1 MSYLSIVKPHPTF
14 VVLGD
19 SAAYGTGDE
28 VQTGV
33 FRGWAGFLSEN
44 FQEGCDYFNFSRPGA
59 KSSEVAQVQLE
70 KALKL
75 NPDICAV
82 IVGGND
88 LLRNG
93 FDPIL
98 LHENLQYICRNLLTI
113 GSEIIM
119 VELHDPLQLLKLPK
133 LLGRV
138 LNKRVNAV
146 NAVYR
151 KIALEFELIS
161 VKTRNIEDV
170 HNLRN
175 WHIDRMHPG
184 PAGHFMLARNI
195 AEQLRRRGWAIS
207 IPAKFEVN
215 IKSRSEKIK
224 WMLRN
229 GTPWFLK
236 RSVDLLPAAA
246 ILMVIESI
254 KLLIEKVKPAMVKS
268 ELSFLYQIESDPER
282 IELLLAS

>member
-1 MSYLSIVKPHPTF
+1 MSLELVKPHPTF

-59 KSSEVAQVQLE
+59 KSTEVAEFQLE

-93 FDPIL
+93 FNPIL
-98 LHENLQYICRNLLTI
+98 LHENLQYICRNLLAI
-113 GSEIIM
+113 GSEIVM

-151 KIALEFELIS
+151 KIALEFEIVS

-195 AEQLRRRGWAIS
+195 AEQLRKRGWAIS
-207 IPAKFEVN
+207 IPAKLEVN
-215 IKSRSEKIK
+215 VKSRSEKIK

-246 ILMVIESI
+246 ILMVIESFKVI
-254 KLLIEKVKPAMVKS
+254 IEKVKPAKVKS
-268 ELSFLYQIESDPER
+268 ELSFLYQIESDPAK

>member
-1 MSYLSIVKPHPTF
+1 MSLELVKPHPTF

-59 KSSEVAQVQLE
+59 KSTEVAEIQLE

-93 FDPIL
+93 FNPIL
-98 LHENLQYICRNLLTI
+98 LHENLQYICRNLLAI
-113 GSEIIM
+113 GSEIVM

-151 KIALEFELIS
+151 KIALEFEIVS
-161 VKTRNIEDV
+161 VKTRSIEDV

-195 AEQLRRRGWAIS
+195 AEQLRKRGWAIS
-207 IPAKFEVN
+207 IPAKLEVN
-215 IKSRSEKIK
+215 VKSRSEKIK

-254 KLLIEKVKPAMVKS
+254 KVIIEKIKPAKVKS
-268 ELSFLYQIESDPER
+268 ELSFQYQIESDPAKS
-282 IELLLAS
+282 ELLLAS

>member
-1 MSYLSIVKPHPTF
+1 MSLELVKPHPTF

-59 KSSEVAQVQLE
+59 KSSEVAEIQLE

-93 FDPIL
+93 FNPIL
-98 LHENLQYICRNLLTI
+98 LHENLQYICRNLLAI
-113 GSEIIM
+113 GSEIVM

-146 NAVYR
+146 NAIYR
-151 KIALEFELIS
+151 KIALEFEIVS
-161 VKTRNIEDV
+161 VKTRSIEDV

-195 AEQLRRRGWAIS
+195 AEQLRKRGWAIS
-207 IPAKFEVN
+207 IPAKLEVN
-215 IKSRSEKIK
+215 VKSRAEKIK

-246 ILMVIESI
+246 ILILIEAIKVVIEKI
-254 KLLIEKVKPAMVKS
+254 KPAKVKS

-282 IELLLAS
+282 IQLLLAS

>member
-1 MSYLSIVKPHPTF
+1 MSLELVKPHPTF

-59 KSSEVAQVQLE
+59 KSTEVAEIQLE

-93 FDPIL
+93 FNPIL
-98 LHENLQYICRNLLTI
+98 LHENLQYICRSLLAI
-113 GSEIIM
+113 GSEIVM

-151 KIALEFELIS
+151 KIALEFEIVS
-161 VKTRNIEDV
+161 VKTRSIEDV

-195 AEQLRRRGWAIS
+195 AEQLRKRGWAIS
-207 IPAKFEVN
+207 IPAKLEVN
-215 IKSRSEKIK
+215 VKSRSEKIK

-254 KLLIEKVKPAMVKS
+254 KLIIEKIKPAKAKS
-268 ELSFLYQIESDPER
+268 ELSFLYQIESDPAK
-282 IELLLAS
+282 IELLVAS